1 MTLLSPDDHKI
12 MARARVAKAFLLL
25 SAPCPTDIDELAAT
39 FLAAIGE
46 TAGTL
51 TSARKFKAQNK
62 LILTTTTARVMVSS
76 SRTPLGAEHF
86 DKAVPPFAKSYDRA
100 AMLNIIAHHEAFVG
114 LKLRFHAAP
123 RRSVSLTLHRALAA
137 LAGQTATMG
146 ALWGPTGRLHQGDSL
161 KSILQSRLPM
171 ELFLAP
177 RFHTTGP
184 RKLPVLDFDGMDN
197 VIGFNLRL
205 HVIDIE
211 RENAVHT
218 GLAFAKA
225 CFADHTLPKQKS
237 FLFQGRVFR
246 LAHAPDTPDV
256 TLIPL
261 PETQNAAIA
270 QVRTA

>member
-1 MTLLSPDDHKI
+1 MTLLSPEDQKI
-12 MARARVAKAFLLL
+12 MARERVARAFLLL
-25 SAPCPTDIDELAAT
+25 SSPCPTDVDELAAT

-86 DKAVPPFAKSYDRA
+86 DKAVPPFAKSHDRA
-100 AMLNIIAHHEAFVG
+100 AMLNIISHHEAFLG
-114 LKLRFHAAP
+114 LKLRFHSDP
-123 RRSVSLTLHRALAA
+123 RRSVSLTLHRAMAA
-137 LAGQTATMG
+137 LAGQTATMA
-146 ALWGPTGRLHQGDSL
+146 ALWGPTGRLHHGDGFQ
-161 KSILQSRLPM
+161 SILQSRLPM

-184 RKLPVLDFDGMDN
+184 RKLPVLDFDGMRN
-197 VIGFNLRL
+197 IAGFRLRL

-211 RENAVHT
+211 RENAVQT
-218 GLAFAKA
+218 GLDFARA
-225 CFADHTLPKQKS
+225 CFADQTLPQQKS
-237 FLFQGRVFR
+237 FLFQDRVFR
-246 LAHAPDTPDV
+246 LAHAPGTPDV

-261 PETQNAAIA
+261 PEAQNAAIA